1 MNRAA
6 LCRSGLVVLALGL
19 IVLAGCNDETTSG
32 LTGTGS
38 IAVYP
43 LPATTSFP
51 WQLTGPD
58 GYSHE
63 GAGDEVLDDMAAG
76 SYTITWQG
84 VTGWV
89 TPSPATVTKNVTG
102 GALTTFNAT
111 YRATGGEILP
121 GQIDI
126 DPLPNDQGFGF
137 PWSITGPDEFSA
149 SGTGFIRYEN
159 MDPGEYTVTWGDVE
173 DWTTPTPAVVTLTL
187 EQGQGLRFTAT
198 WISIEGSII
207 TFVPVAPGTFLMG
220 SPRGELGA
228 DISGYEWPQHRVTL
242 TRPFELS
249 KTEISW
255 EQYVSL
261 MGDNPSYYD
270 DVCLTC
276 TPDYPMESISWLQAV
291 EFCNALSDAE
301 GYARA
306 YVVAGST
313 VTWDQQADGYRLP
326 TEAEW
331 EYACR
336 AGTITAL
343 ANGDLSSSAASCYSD
358 PNLEQMAWYCNNSSS
373 HSRPVGD
380 KAPNEWDLQDMHGN
394 VWEWCW
400 DFSRQ
405 YDSVPLQLGDF
416 TFLDGSVQQ
425 RGTLTVMEA
434 EAGFGTDKIFR
445 LDQIGATFGVSNL
458 GVTTSQVSFR
468 YADFD
473 SVTNFKVNN
482 QTLYRGM
489 FSELPA
495 TVAPGVTVA
504 VTAAPIFN
512 ETYGDG
518 VTGTVTLTGA
528 VTSVLVGGK
537 VLMIDEFSVVETGGS
552 QFARDR
558 LADLDLFVRGQ
569 VYRPNPGGIP
579 TVVSLGCTITDPI
592 GRSTG
597 SAHMLRGG
605 SFYSNPG
612 DCRSAARSLP
622 HLASRY
628 AGFRVA
634 RYTD

>member
-32 LTGTGS
+32 LTGAGTIG
-38 IAVYP
+38 VYP
-43 LPATTSFP
+43 LGSSTPFP
-51 WQLTGPD
+51 WQLVGPD
-58 GYSHE
+58 GYQHE
-63 GAGDEVLDDMAAG
+63 GSGDEVLEDMAVG

-89 TPSPATVTKNVTG
+89 TPSPAEVTKNVTA
-102 GALTTFNAT
+102 GALTTFTAT

-126 DPLPNDQGFGF
+126 DPLPNNQGFGF

-159 MDPGEYTVTWGDVE
+159 MDPGDYTVTWGDVD
-173 DWTTPTPAVVTLTL
+173 DWTTPSPAVVTLTL
-187 EQGQGLRFTAT
+187 EQGAGLRFTAT
-198 WISIEGSII
+198 WVSEEGSSI
-207 TFVPVAPGTFLMG
+207 TFKPILPGTFLMG
-220 SPRGELGA
+220 SPRGETG
-228 DISGYEWPQHRVTL
+228 SSSYEWPQHRVTL
-242 TRPFELS
+242 TRPFEMS
-249 KTEISW
+249 ETEITW
-255 EQYVSL
+255 EQYVNL
-261 MGDNPSYYD
+261 MGNNPSYYD
-270 DVCLTC
+270 DVCLNC
-276 TPDYPMESISWLQAV
+276 PGDYPMESVSWLQAV
-291 EFCNALSDAE
+291 QFCNALSLAE
-301 GYARA
+301 GYAPA
-306 YVVAGST
+306 YTVAGAT
-313 VTWDQQADGYRLP
+313 VTWDQDADGYRLP

-343 ANGDLSSSAASCYSD
+343 SNGDLTSAAASCYSD
-358 PNLEQMAWYCNNSSS
+358 PNLELIAWYCNNSSS
-373 HSRPVGD
+373 RVHPAGD
-380 KAPNEWDLQDMHGN
+380 KQPNEWGLRDMHGN
-394 VWEWCW
+394 VWEWVW
-400 DFSRQ
+400 DFSRN
-405 YDSVPLQLGDF
+405 YESISLQLGDF
-416 TFLDGSVQQ
+416 TFLDGSIQQ
-425 RGTLTVMEA
+425 RGTITVMEA
-434 EAGFGTDKIFR
+434 ETGFGTEKIFR

-458 GVTTSQVSFR
+458 GVTSSQVSFH

-473 SVTNFKVNN
+473 SVTNFRVNG

-489 FSELPA
+489 FSELPG

-504 VTAAPIFN
+504 VTSEPVFN
-512 ETYGDG
+512 GTYGDG
-518 VTGTVTLTGA
+518 VAGTVTLTGA

-537 VLMIDEFSVVETGGS
+537 VLMIDDFSVVEAGGS

-579 TVVSLGCTITDPI
+579 TLLSLDCTISDPI

-597 SAHMLRGG
+597 STHALRGG

-622 HLASRY
+622 NLASRY

-634 RYTD
+634 RFTD